1 MLHTKLK
8 CCINNDSN
16 EFRIIRK
23 EKDRNFT
30 RLKEGI
36 FINNFK
42 PSLKAKDDNAE
53 LILFTQ

>member
-1 MLHTKLK
+1 MLHTKRK
-8 CCINNDSN
+8 CCINDSSN

-30 RLKEGI
+30 RLKEGM

-42 PSLKAKDDNAE
+42 PSLNKKEDNAE
-53 LILFTQ
+53 FILFTQ